1 MTDDPTPG
9 PDATDVD
16 AADAE
21 TREDILDKFDDA
33 VIAADATGMV
43 AGERLITDAE
53 IEAGLGE
60 VDTTGD
66 V

>member
-1 MTDDPTPG
+1 MNDDLSTAA

-21 TREDILDKFDDA
+21 THEDLLDKFDDA

-43 AGERLITDAE
+43 AGERLITEADIAE
-53 IEAGLGE
+53 GLGE
-60 VDTTGD
+60 G
-66 V
+66 